1 MPYSRGISA
10 LAPRPLLPP
19 FLAAAWLQVAMLAA
33 LAPAAEPQ
41 LAPQAGLL
49 VLRNGNVLQGE
60 ITQAGDYYVVILGK
74 SGELRLAAREVEAQV
89 ATLDEAY
96 ELKRHGLFGRGA
108 TPHLELAEW
117 CLRQGLLARCGEQL
131 ELARQVEMENP
142 RIAEIER
149 RLKLAIAPPPQA
161 TSTAATA
168 PASRANSVSSEAL
181 ERAVHALPKGSV
193 EKFAAVVQPL
203 LLNRCGA
210 NQCHGGN
217 AKSALHLVRPPA
229 GQAATQRITQR
240 NLYAVLQQL
249 NSSEPEKSALLVE
262 AQRRHGTALTAP
274 FDRHTQKQLD
284 ELTMW
289 VRLTVAAPPPAP
301 TTIAAGG
308 QSTLSQAALPA
319 DSAGPTVA
327 AAPAAKATAA
337 EKRDASA
344 DRFIPRDPFDPEL
357 FNRRYK
363 VKSQQELDRS

>member
-10 LAPRPLLPP
+10 LAPRPLLRP

-33 LAPAAEPQ
+33 LATATEPQ
-41 LAPQAGLL
+41 FAPQTGLL
-49 VLRNGNVLQGE
+49 LLRNGNVLQGE

-74 SGELRLAAREVEAQV
+74 SGELRLAASEVEAQV

-131 ELARQVEMENP
+131 ELARQVETDNP
-142 RIAEIER
+142 RIADLER
-149 RLKLAIAPPPQA
+149 RLKLATAPPPQ
-161 TSTAATA
+161 TRSVPVTVSVSAATA
-168 PASRANSVSSEAL
+168 ISSQAL
-181 ERAVHALPKGSV
+181 EKTVHALPRGSV

-210 NQCHGGN
+210 NQCHGTN
-217 AKSALHLVRPPA
+217 AKTALHLVRPPA

-249 NSSEPEKSALLVE
+249 NPSDPEKSPLLVE

-289 VRLTVAAPPPAP
+289 VLLTVPSSPPGPP
-301 TTIAAGG
+301 TIAVDG
-308 QSTLSQAALPA
+308 QATLLQPALPA
-319 DSAGPTVA
+319 ESADSSAA
-327 AAPAAKATAA
+327 AQDAAPATAA
-337 EKRDASA
+337 GKRDAAA
-344 DRFIPRDPFDPEL
+344 DRFVPRDPFDAEL
-357 FNRRYK
+357 FNRRFGK
-363 VKSQQELDRS
+363 KK